1 MSIPYVRSASSR
13 LAWWRFGWRPV
24 PLPVV
29 FPITFALLALG
40 PFIQIAGFNTHIP
53 TPWTFLRYVPLVG
66 MARSPSRFAV
76 LVMMGLATL
85 FALALVHVT
94 SRYAEA
100 RPERRRLILAAV
112 AALLVFE
119 LSPARRTLDPA
130 EIPAIY
136 QTIASDPSPSVRV
149 LGLPLGV
156 RDGASSIGDYSAL
169 SQYVQTAHRT
179 GILAATSR
187 LSDRRKHR
195 LQRIPMYDAL
205 MTLSEGKPLSLVQQQ
220 RAEADDRSLHHA
232 HARQVR
238 GRRPGAHADG
248 AAGLRVPHAGVDED
262 RRERRPCAL
271 SRPSAAHAAGAV
283 RRSTRLHRFAS
294 AALSP

>member
-1 MSIPYVRSASSR
+1 
-13 LAWWRFGWRPV
+13 
-24 PLPVV
+24 
-29 FPITFALLALG
+29 
-40 PFIQIAGFNTHIP
+40 
-53 TPWTFLRYVPLVG
+53 
-66 MARSPSRFAV
+66 
-76 LVMMGLATL
+76 MMGLATL

-119 LSPARRTLDPA
+119 LSPAPRTLYSA

-136 QTIASDPSPSVRV
+136 HTIASDPSPSVRV

-169 SQYVQTAHRT
+169 SQYFQTAHGK
-179 GILAATSR
+179 GILGGYISR
-187 LSDRRKHR
+187 VSDRRKHR

-220 RAEADDRSLHHA
+220 RAEATTGRFITRTRVKYVVVDLERTPPALLDFACRTLGLMKIEESGGRALYLARPPHTLPERFGDRPAFLDSL
-232 HARQVR
+232 
-238 GRRPGAHADG
+238 
-248 AAGLRVPHAGVDED
+248 
-262 RRERRPCAL
+262 
-271 SRPSAAHAAGAV
+271 PSPK
-283 RRSTRLHRFAS
+283 S
-294 AALSP
+294 AN